1 MYLYNEIK
9 QKGVVMK
16 EKELLVPSQTEVIKN
31 RDFGRIKGHLTRHQR
46 VAFASFIKNSYLQM
60 VENDNPEMRY
70 FEVPLN
76 QFREELG
83 INHRNIFSETD
94 DFETTEYSL
103 ENQLKQLMTKTLEWR
118 YKDEKGK
125 TLRVKHS
132 VMLSDFEID
141 SDKQIVKYSLGN
153 FLQDKVLC
161 YGNAYIAEMPIIAS
175 FRSGYS
181 VALHEQLEQRKQFQK
196 WKVEVE
202 EFKVLMG
209 ILPNEYNAIFDL
221 KRRVLNPALKEI
233 EKNTEYFNLKYKSI
247 KNGRSI
253 SHFEFTWG
261 IDKKE
266 KEHKG
271 QKNFADIDS
280 QIEELKTKEFKINNL
295 NCKLIDIVAGT
306 ETSEFVA
313 KIETSDERKANIKLK
328 TSLED
333 SIEMMKSFI
342 I

>member
-1 MYLYNEIK
+1 
-9 QKGVVMK
+9 MK
-16 EKELLVPSQTEVIKN
+16 EKELLIPSKTEVVKN

-60 VENDNPEMRY
+60 IENDNPEMRY
-70 FEVPLN
+70 FEVPLS

-94 DFETTEYSL
+94 ELETKEYSL

-141 SDKQIVKYSLGN
+141 SNKQIVKYSLGN

-161 YGNAYIAEMPIIAS
+161 YGNAYISEMPIIAS

-181 VALHEQLEQRKQFQK
+181 VALHEQLEQRKSFQK
-196 WKVEVE
+196 WKVETE
-202 EFKVLMG
+202 EFRTLLG
-209 ILPNEYNAIFDL
+209 ILPNEYERIFDL
-221 KRRVLNPALKEI
+221 KRFVINPAINEI

-271 QKNFADIDS
+271 QKNFASVDDEMES
-280 QIEELKTKEFKINNL
+280 LKNKVFKINEYT
-295 NCKLIDIVAGT
+295 CKLIDIVVGT
-306 ETSEFVA
+306 DSSEYVA
-313 KIETSDERKANIKLK
+313 KIETSDGKKASVKLCNDID
-328 TSLED
+328 D
-333 SIEMMKSFI
+333 SIAKMKSFI

>member
-1 MYLYNEIK
+1 
-9 QKGVVMK
+9 MK
-16 EKELLVPSQTEVIKN
+16 EKELLIPTQTEVIKN

-94 DFETTEYSL
+94 EFETTEYSL

-141 SDKQIVKYSLGN
+141 SDKQLVKYSLGN

-161 YGNAYIAEMPIIAS
+161 YGNAYISEMPIIAS

-181 VALHEQLEQRKQFQK
+181 VALHEQLEQRKSFQK
-196 WKVEVE
+196 WKVEVSE
-202 EFKVLMG
+202 LRTLLG
-209 ILPNEYNAIFDL
+209 ILPTEYERIFDF
-221 KRRVLNPALKEI
+221 KRFAVNPALEEI

-247 KNGRSI
+247 KIGRSI

-271 QKNFADIDS
+271 QKNFADIDA
-280 QIEELKTKEFKINNL
+280 QIEDLKTKIFEINGHVV
-295 NCKLIDIVAGT
+295 KLIDIVAGT
-306 ETSEFVA
+306 ETSEYIA
-313 KIETSDERKANIKLK
+313 KVTTSKGEKANIKLK
-328 TSLED
+328 VDLEE
-333 SIEMMKSFI
+333 SIKTMKGYI
-342 I
+342 K

>member
-1 MYLYNEIK
+1 
-9 QKGVVMK
+9 MK
-16 EKELLVPSQTEVIKN
+16 EKELLIPSKTEVIKN

-70 FEVPLN
+70 FEVPLHK
-76 QFREELG
+76 FREELG

-94 DFETTEYSL
+94 ELETKEYSL

-118 YKDEKGK
+118 YKDESGK

-161 YGNAYIAEMPIIAS
+161 YGNAYISEMPIIAS

-181 VALHEQLEQRKQFQK
+181 VALHEQLEQRKAFQK
-196 WKVEVE
+196 WKIEVE
-202 EFKVLMG
+202 EFRILMG
-209 ILPNEYNAIFDL
+209 ILPDEYNAVFDL
-221 KRRVLNPALKEI
+221 KRRVINPALEEI

-261 IDKKE
+261 LDKKE

-271 QKNFADIDS
+271 QKNFADVDS
-280 QIEELKTKEFKINNL
+280 QIEDLRKKVFKINEYT
-295 NCKLIDIVAGT
+295 CKLLDIVAGT
-306 ETSEFVA
+306 DSSEFVA
-313 KIETSDERKANIKLK
+313 KIETSDGKKANVKLK
-328 TSLED
+328 NDIQE
-333 SIEMMKSFI
+333 SIDMMKGFI
-342 I
+342 L